1 MKKLFILATAAVAL
15 ASCSDSD
22 LVGNIASSQQTE
34 QPQAV
39 EFVTYMGSA
48 ATRTGT
54 AGTITTASLKTG
66 THKDDGFGVMGYQMT
81 ADWANDQSTTTP
93 NFMYNQQIKWNTGGF
108 WTYSPVKYWPNGVD
122 AANAENDPSKTA
134 VSTNGDKLNF
144 FAYAPWVDVAAGNG
158 YTTPTSITL
167 PASGTAR
174 NAFYTKD
181 ATASDL
187 GNGIAA
193 IKANNVKAAPEVY
206 YYMPIATTA
215 DAVDLLWGLRGSK
228 TYNETDGTDN
238 TVTALGD
245 SYNVN
250 LTKQVVPE
258 TVNFLFKHAL
268 SKIGGNTTSTTS
280 TAGTQKCGLK
290 VVLDIDGNGNGIN
303 GVDNQSLYLGNNF
316 DNTKTLVTIKSVA
329 VQDGASAYAERA
341 SQTDPDKNA
350 LPDSPTLYSDLI
362 NSGWFNL
369 ATGTWNNVQ
378 KIDKAGATATSG
390 ATYSIEATTSGTY
403 KLDPQ
408 IAEPTA
414 AQLAAILDANKDKWN
429 GTGLAGSPN
438 GVVASAAKNVY
449 SDDTDVP
456 SLLMIPNGTTAQ
468 TLYVTVDYIVRTADP
483 QLSTGYSQVEQIVTN
498 KVSLTGLEVN
508 KYYTLVMHLGLTSV
522 KFSAIVADWAN
533 SDDASYDEGGTTDG
547 TAEAAEEVWLPS
559 NVIAVS
565 TTNASTPKLGTSYNE
580 NLKASTTSYT
590 VNLTGLVKGQK
601 ITATFAAP
609 ITGVSIDGNALTS
622 GTALPLTADNPA
634 GVVTVTL
641 TANTKVTAVKSLLS
655 ILQEASD
662 DTDLTTTSVNFVQSG
677 YDINLTGT
685 TGTVNVTDDE
695 GNAVTSGL
703 TVVVKDA
710 TTGVELT
717 SGYSV
722 SGGTIT
728 ISTPGTYNV
737 IVTYTD
743 SASKTVT
750 KTIQTTKAS
759 S

>member
-39 EFVTYMGSA
+39 EFGTYMGSA

-66 THKDDGFGVMGYQMT
+66 THATSGFGVMGYQMT
-81 ADWANDQSTTTP
+81 ADWANNQTTDRP
-93 NFMYNQQIKWNTGGF
+93 NFMYNQQITWNANGY
-108 WTYSPVKYWPNGVD
+108 WTYDPVKYWPNGID
-122 AANAENDPSKTA
+122 KANAENDPSNTA

-158 YTTPTSITL
+158 YTTTTSITL
-167 PASGTAR
+167 PATGGTAKD
-174 NAFYTKD
+174 AFFTKD

-193 IKANNVKAAPEVY
+193 IKANTVAAAPEVY
-206 YYMPIATTA
+206 YYMPTATT
-215 DAVDLLWGLRGSK
+215 DVAVDLLWGLRGSM
-228 TYNETDGTDN
+228 TYNETDNVDN
-238 TVTALGD
+238 TVTELGN

-250 LTKQVVPE
+250 LTKQDVPE

-268 SKIGGNTTSTTS
+268 SKIGGNTKSTTS

-303 GVDNQSLYLGNNF
+303 GVDNQSLYLGSSF
-316 DNTKTLVTIKSVA
+316 ENTKTLVTIKSVA
-329 VQDGASAYAERA
+329 VQDGTSAYAERA
-341 SQTDPDKNA
+341 SVTDPDKNA
-350 LPDSPTLYSDLI
+350 LPDAPVLNSDLI

-369 ATGTWNNVQ
+369 ATGTWNNVE
-378 KIDKAGATATSG
+378 KITKTGAVATSG
-390 ATYSIEATTSGTY
+390 AIYNIAATTDGTY

-414 AQLAAILDANKDKWN
+414 GVAAILKADKTEWVGD
-429 GTGLAGSPN
+429 GTTGKPN
-438 GVVASAAKNVY
+438 GVIASAAKNVY

-456 SLLMIPNGTTAQ
+456 SLLMIPNGTTPQ

-483 QLSTGYSQVEQIVTN
+483 QLSNGYSQVEQIVTN

-565 TTNASTPKLGTSYNE
+565 TSNSSTPELGTSYNE
-580 NLKASTTSYT
+580 NLKASTTTYT
-590 VNLTGLVKGQK
+590 VNLAGLAKDQK

-609 ITGVSIDGNALTS
+609 ITAVSIDGNALTS
-622 GTALPLTADNPA
+622 GTAFTLTDATPA
-634 GVVTVTL
+634 GVVAVTL
-641 TANTKVTAVKSLLS
+641 TANTNVTAAKSLLT
-655 ILQEASD
+655 ILQEAND
-662 DTDLTTTSVNFVQSG
+662 GTDLTTTSINFVQSG

-685 TGTVNVTDDE
+685 TGTVAVKDDE
-695 GNAVTSGL
+695 NHNVAASSL
-703 TVVVKDA
+703 TV
-710 TTGVELT
+710 GRF
-717 SGYSV
+717 
-722 SGGTIT
+722 
-728 ISTPGTYNV
+728 
-737 IVTYTD
+737 
-743 SASKTVT
+743 
-750 KTIQTTKAS
+750 
-759 S
+759 